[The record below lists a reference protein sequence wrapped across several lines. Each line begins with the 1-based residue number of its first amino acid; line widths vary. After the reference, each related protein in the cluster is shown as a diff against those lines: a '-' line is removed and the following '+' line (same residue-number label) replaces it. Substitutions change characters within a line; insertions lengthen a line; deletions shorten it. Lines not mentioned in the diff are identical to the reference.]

1 MFFMESKERV
11 RKAIQHIKTDR
22 VPANMECVSYV
33 WTRLMKE
40 KNLKSKN
47 ELRDYYKIDVA
58 EIFPTYVGKRT
69 KSRTVNGQH
78 LVDSIYGG
86 ELRLKDNAG
95 EIHSVMANYPFNE
108 DTTVEDI
115 LSFDWI
121 TPDDFDYESIKRQ
134 CDENKGRAIQF
145 GHEGPFQLSTFM
157 MEMSV
162 LFEKMLIEPDVAKAL
177 FDRFVQFELEHY
189 ERIFIACD
197 GQADILRPHDD
208 YGTQIS
214 LLFSTDMFKEFFAE
228 NTKKLTALAHK
239 YGAFYQQHSCGA
251 VHDFI
256 PLFIDC
262 GVDVLEP
269 IQKVQGLEPERL
281 VKEFGGKIAFHGGID
296 TQGVLPHGTPEE
308 VRNETKKYASI
319 LGKDGGYILM
329 SSQAIESDVP
339 TENVD
344 ALFDLENR
352 YI

>member
-1 MFFMESKERV
+1 MDSRERV

-22 VPANMECVSYV
+22 VPANMECVPSV
-33 WTRLMKE
+33 WNRIMKE
-40 KNLKSKN
+40 KNLSSR
-47 ELRDYYKIDVA
+47 EAVRDFYQIDIA
-58 EIFPTYVGKRT
+58 EIFPSYVGKRT
-69 KSRTVNGQH
+69 KSRDFNGKH
-78 LVDSIYGG
+78 LVESIYGG
-86 ELRLKDNAG
+86 EMWYKNNNG
-95 EIHSVMANYPFNE
+95 EIHGVMQNYPFDE

-115 LSFDWI
+115 LAFDWI

-134 CDENKGRAIQF
+134 CEENKGRAIQF

-162 LFEKMLIEPDVAKAL
+162 LFEKMIVEPEVAKAL

-269 IQKVQGLEPERL
+269 IQKVKGLEPERL
-281 VKEFGGKIAFHGGID
+281 VSEFGGKIAFHGGID
-296 TQGVLPHGTPEE
+296 TQGVLPLGTPDE
-308 VRNETKKYASI
+308 VRNETKKYAKI
-319 LGKDGGYILM
+319 LGADGGYILM
-329 SSQAIESDVP
+329 ASQSIESDV
-339 TENVD
+339 TLDNID
-344 ALFDLENR
+344 ALFEMENR
-352 YI
+352 YV